1 MKLRGDFVDIMCQV
15 NPYYEQHV
23 RYENGEKVLY
33 ILVIREIYGCI
44 ESALLWYNLFSTTIQ
59 GLVFEIKT
67 YHKCV
72 ANKVLKVTQCTIA
85 WYVDDNKLLHT
96 NPEVISYII
105 NEVKKSY
112 GELSVVRGKKHTF
125 TIMYIQIKDST
136 IKFDVVKRLKECI

>member
-1 MKLRGDFVDIMCQV
+1 MLRS
-15 NPYYEQHV
+15 
-23 RYENGEKVLY
+23 
-33 ILVIREIYGCI
+33 IYGCI
-44 ESALLWYNLFSTTIQ
+44 GSALLWYNLFSTTIQ
-59 GLVFEIKT
+59 GLVFEINT

-72 ANKVLKVTQCTIA
+72 ANKVLEVTQCTIA

-125 TIMYIQIKDST
+125 TIMYI
-136 IKFDVVKRLKECI
+136 